1 MSSTRSILLSALVA
15 TSLGYCDTA
24 LAQHC
29 KWRFDQAFSLLSSR
43 GLRSVDKVKNQAEA
57 QAKIAAEVD
66 FLFGPRQAECEEGA
80 YSLFIDRFERY
91 TLEALRQSGNERDLR
106 LRAALFAIRKSPE
119 LINYTQA
126 SKEISLFRQA
136 RSNIAAVAQDAG
148 MSPLMQQLVDAM
160 EAVGAPKASQRPD
173 TAPAKD
179 PHSSMVYVPTVPLP
193 AWAVVSLYEIQDHAR
208 RNESGAI
215 QGKVEAILTWMKTV
229 TPQTTPQP

>member
-29 KWRFDQAFSLLSSR
+29 KWRFDQAFLLLSSR
-43 GLRSVDKVKNQAEA
+43 GLRSVDKVKNQAEV

-126 SKEISLFRQA
+126 SKEISLFRQV

-160 EAVGAPKASQRPD
+160 EAVGAPKATQRPD